1 MPAKKVASKAEKT
14 KKKRLI
20 LLDTHAILHRAYHAM
35 PDFSTSSGEPT
46 GGLYGLSTMLFKI
59 VEELKPDYI
68 AAAYDLPKKTF
79 RHEVYE
85 GYKAGRKSADDAL
98 KVQLGR
104 SRELLEDFGIPVYAC
119 PGFEAD
125 DMLGTIV
132 EQLKDNKDIEV
143 YIATGDMDTLQL
155 VDKKRVKVFTLR
167 KGITDTVVYD
177 ETAVNERY
185 GFGPEHITDY
195 KGLRGDP
202 SDNIIG
208 VPGIGEK
215 TATILIQQ
223 FGTIENLYKVLKK
236 NPEKVKAAGITDR
249 LLGILKDNEEEAL
262 FSKTLATISRNAPI
276 EFVLPS
282 GGFAKGY
289 SALLLADLCDVIL
302 EARRTGILTERYAHI
317 AAAAEVVMRGLANV
331 AIVALIDEATGY
343 QFIRRRLALAE
354 ILDRYIDDK
363 LNPWT
368 KTFPD
373 EYYVEV
379 FRILGLDYHNLRP
392 GDGKP
397 SEVGAFTRDYVY
409 RRLAP
414 GIVSELE
421 RSNPY
426 VVPGRRMYKHHQW
439 LTQEIGHPAL
449 REHLA
454 KFITVLKLSPTRL
467 DFERNLNV
475 ILPLP
480 GDQKFFDE
488 FFREDREG

>member
-1 MPAKKVASKAEKT
+1 MVTPRNSKAAFGSSEAG
-14 KKKRLI
+14 KRGGQ
-20 LLDTHAILHRAYHAM
+20 ARARKLPPEVRA
-35 PDFSTSSGEPT
+35 EIAR
-46 GGLYGLSTMLFKI
+46 K
-59 VEELKPDYI
+59 
-68 AAAYDLPKKTF
+68 AAASRWATKEVDELPK
-79 RHEVYE
+79 
-85 GYKAGRKSADDAL
+85 AL
-98 KVQLGR
+98 CGGKEPLRLGKL
-104 SRELLEDFGIPVYAC
+104 EIPCYVLEDGI
-119 PGFEAD
+119 FD
-125 DMLGTIV
+125 RV
-132 EQLKDNKDIEV
+132 EDRRVITASGLQQAIGMTASGGSPRLAAFAPS
-143 YIATGDMDTLQL
+143 IAPNS
-155 VDKKRVKVFTLR
+155 
-167 KGITDTVVYD
+167 
-177 ETAVNERY
+177 TASR
-185 GFGPEHITDY
+185 D
-195 KGLRGDP
+195 L
-202 SDNIIG
+202 SS
-208 VPGIGEK
+208 
-215 TATILIQQ
+215 
-223 FGTIENLYKVLKK
+223 
-236 NPEKVKAAGITDR
+236 R
-249 LLGILKDNEEEAL
+249 LE
-262 FSKTLATISRNAPI
+262 SPI